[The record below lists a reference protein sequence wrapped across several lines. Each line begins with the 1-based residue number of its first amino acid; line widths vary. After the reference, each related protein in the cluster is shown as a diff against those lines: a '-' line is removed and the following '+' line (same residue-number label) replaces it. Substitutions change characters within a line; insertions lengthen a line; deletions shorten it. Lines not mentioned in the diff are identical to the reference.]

1 MARNPRTKY
10 RVRIRKF
17 LNRDP
22 QYPAFIIGI
31 VEDTSSIPDD
41 DKDQAWNWGDIE
53 LELGDC
59 FRRVSF
65 DFAMDTRRQRVN
77 SLYKINQMAEAIN
90 AVREAIEREVCSRNA
105 RPRTRRKSKK

>member
-1 MARNPRTKY
+1 MARNRRTKY

-31 VEDTSSIPDD
+31 VEDTSGIPDD

-53 LELGDC
+53 LELGLPDGH
-59 FRRVSF
+59 
-65 DFAMDTRRQRVN
+65 T
-77 SLYKINQMAEAIN
+77 
-90 AVREAIEREVCSRNA
+90 
-105 RPRTRRKSKK
+105 PRADEQSAQDQSDGGSC